1 MKFVKKLLKVVLA
14 LVVIL
19 VLTMLAFL
27 GLDARNTAY
36 LDLENNRTL
45 QTNSYIIENVNIVPM
60 YADTILTHKTVYVKN
75 GVITEINDSISIE
88 DVAIIDG
95 QNNYLSPGLM
105 DMHVHLW
112 DKQELGLYLANGVTS
127 VRNLWGYPMHL
138 RVKKAIENKELIG
151 PLFFVSGPKLTG
163 ENDLG
168 DDKVQVSS
176 PEKAKEL
183 VKQYKERGFD
193 FIKTYAGI
201 PEDIMNAVIEQ
212 SIASDISVVAHP
224 SREISFF
231 KQFHPQIA
239 SIEHAEE
246 IVQQPLHYALDSL
259 KLETVV
265 QQFVATKKSF
275 TPTLTGY
282 YKIYEMLD
290 QGDPILASGLI
301 HYMNPLIQKV
311 DSEAQYNRWASEKER
326 NNAITKTIYKQHQ
339 FHLYL
344 LNQMN
349 EAGVNIV
356 AGTDAGI
363 GITAPGYSIHEELAL
378 YQEAGM
384 SNYDVLKTATVNP
397 SKTHKE
403 FEKIG
408 SIETGKWANFILSKE
423 NPLKNLNTLS
433 RPEWVM
439 LQGRKME
446 KGLLKSFTEKAYDRS
461 NMIASGLRYAEYL
474 LVEK

>member
-1 MKFVKKLLKVVLA
+1 
-14 LVVIL
+14 
-19 VLTMLAFL
+19 MLIFL
-27 GLDARNTAY
+27 GLDARSTAY
-36 LDLENNRTL
+36 LDIENNKTL
-45 QTNSYIIENVNIVPM
+45 QADSYIIENVNIVPM
-60 YADTILTHKTVYVKN
+60 YTDTILTHKAIYVKN
-75 GVITEINDSISIE
+75 GVITQINDSISIK

-95 QNNYLSPGLM
+95 QNNYLSPGLI
-105 DMHVHLW
+105 DMHVHVW

-138 RVKKAIENKELIG
+138 RVKKGIENKELIG
-151 PLFFVSGPKLTG
+151 PLVFVSSPKLTG

-176 PEKAKEL
+176 PEKGKEL
-183 VKQYKERGFD
+183 VIQYKERGFD

-212 SIASDISVVAHP
+212 SIASDISVIAHP
-224 SREISFF
+224 SRDIPYL

-246 IVQQPLHYALDSL
+246 IVQQPLDYTLDSL
-259 KLETVV
+259 KLKAVV

-290 QGDPILASGLI
+290 QGDAILGSDLM

-326 NNAITKTIYKQHQ
+326 NKVITETIYKQHQ
-339 FHLYL
+339 FHLYI

-349 EAGVNIV
+349 KAGVNIV

-363 GITAPGYSIHEELAL
+363 GITAPGYSIHQELAL
-378 YQEAGM
+378 YKEAGM

-397 SKTHKE
+397 SNTHKE
-403 FEKIG
+403 FDKIG

-423 NPLKNLNTLS
+423 NPLKNLSTLS
-433 RPEWVM
+433 CPEWVM

-446 KGLLKSFTEKAYDRS
+446 KNLLNSFTEEAYDRS
-461 NMIASGLRYAEYL
+461 NTVTSGLRYVEYL

>member
-1 MKFVKKLLKVVLA
+1 
-14 LVVIL
+14 
-19 VLTMLAFL
+19 MLAFL
-27 GLDARNTAY
+27 GLDARSTAY
-36 LDLENNRTL
+36 LYIENNTTL
-45 QTNSYIIENVNIVPM
+45 QINSYIIENVNIIPM
-60 YADTILTHKTVYVKN
+60 YTDTVLTHKAIYVKN

-151 PLFFVSGPKLTG
+151 PLFFVSSPKLTG

-183 VKQYKERGFD
+183 VKRYKERGFD

-224 SREISFF
+224 SRDIPYLN
-231 KQFHPQIA
+231 QFHPQIA

-246 IVQQPLHYALDSL
+246 IVQQPLHYTLDSL
-259 KLETVV
+259 KLEAVV

-290 QGDPILASGLI
+290 QGDAILDSDLM

-311 DSEAQYNRWASEKER
+311 DSKVQYNRWASEKER

-363 GITAPGYSIHEELAL
+363 GITAPGYSIHQELTL

-384 SNYDVLKTATVNP
+384 SNYNVLKTATVNP

-403 FEKIG
+403 FEKTG

-446 KGLLKSFTEKAYDRS
+446 KDLLKSFTEKAYDRS
-461 NMIASGLRYAEYL
+461 NTIASGLRYAEYL